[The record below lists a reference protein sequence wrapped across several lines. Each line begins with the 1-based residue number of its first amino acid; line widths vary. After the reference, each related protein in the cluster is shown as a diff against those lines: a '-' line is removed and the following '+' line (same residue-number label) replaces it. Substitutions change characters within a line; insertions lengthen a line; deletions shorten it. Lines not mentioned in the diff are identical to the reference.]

1 MSVVFEV
8 AIQRSHYRQRLLMVI
23 STQRIRTHATLLCEF
38 VSGCGLVNR
47 GIACYHPLINKG
59 KRFANSQPRDG
70 PYLCV
75 FKREAGQEAYYTVV
89 EAPEVRFTMTL
100 LDCLT
105 LC

>member
-1 MSVVFEV
+1 
-8 AIQRSHYRQRLLMVI
+8 MVI